1 MLGRMFEKLMGD
13 ANRAIRTYS
22 GDKDFL
28 AAAASLAANVTWA
41 DGEVEEKEIKKA
53 KQVISANPIIKAS
66 YQPFEVE
73 KAIAEALDRGE
84 TRSGRMQNQRF
95 IEAMQSRETKE
106 REDVFLI
113 GVDVADV
120 GDIGDDETKVLQ
132 KGAELLGVDYA
143 ALMG

>member
-1 MLGRMFEKLMGD
+1 MFEKLMGD
-13 ANRAIRTYS
+13 TGRAIRTYA
-22 GDKDFL
+22 GDKEFL

-41 DGEVEEKEIKKA
+41 DGEVEEKEIKKS

-73 KAIAEALDRGE
+73 KAINEALDRGE

-95 IEAMQSRETKE
+95 IEAMQARDLKD

-120 GDIGDDETKVLQ
+120 GDIGDDEKKVLM
-132 KGAELLGVDYA
+132 KGAELLGVDGV